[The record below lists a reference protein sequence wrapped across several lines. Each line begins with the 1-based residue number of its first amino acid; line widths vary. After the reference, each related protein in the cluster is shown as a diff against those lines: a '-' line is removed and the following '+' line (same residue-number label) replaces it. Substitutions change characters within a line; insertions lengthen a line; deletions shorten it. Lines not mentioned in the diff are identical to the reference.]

1 MKSSSGYEIYH
12 NTLSSCLDE
21 IERYVES
28 KGYTIGDYFPEVN
41 HVSYGTTA
49 RTSVEMLKNGNISN
63 SLAVQ
68 IYRMDSGK
76 YELNCYPVRK
86 FAKGDLIEKT
96 MHEFKHGQLHSSSGD
111 TVTNPKQAIAI
122 GLSKERRGKFE
133 KGGYTRPPH
142 DMPIYGVY
150 KFSSKI
156 GDFILKVYHFERN
169 DDTTDSLEI
178 QDELRPKLG
187 SIIIKNSAWKRLSKG
202 LPIKA
207 KTDRGNYNGTLIR
220 LGSTKDANK
229 FVVENVKFATGG
241 MVDLF
246 EDYEKIPP
254 KVQAILDDY
263 VFRFGTDFSEMEY
276 LDSAKLKQ
284 ELNAVGY
291 TFDSGLDNVP
301 YALRPIN
308 VPLNKV
314 AGYEDEDN
322 EQYGKGGGLKLL
334 KVGNKYLYKFN
345 NTKYKILGIGEKQVA
360 LVPLV
365 GHKRNWII
373 SKGLMQKWVQENTMQ
388 KIK

>member
-28 KGYTIGDYFPEVN
+28 KGYALGDYFPEVN

-86 FAKGDLIEKT
+86 FALGGKAEA
-96 MHEFKHGQLHSSSGD
+96 
-111 TVTNPKQAIAI
+111 PK
-122 GLSKERRGKFE
+122 S
-133 KGGYTRPPH
+133 GYTRPAY
-142 DMPIYGVY
+142 DILTSGIY

-156 GDFILKVYHFERN
+156 GDFVLKSYRFERN
-169 DDTTDSLEI
+169 DDTTDALEI

-187 SIIIKNSAWKRLSKG
+187 TIIIKNSAWKRLSKG

-207 KTDRGNYNGTLIR
+207 KTYRGNYNGTLIR

-229 FVVENVKFATGG
+229 FVVENVKFETGG

-254 KVQAILDDY
+254 KVQAIFDKYSEKFGFDLSGMDY
-263 VFRFGTDFSEMEY
+263 RDMAEMHKEVESVGYIFESY
-276 LDSAKLKQ
+276 LD
-284 ELNAVGY
+284 NI
-291 TFDSGLDNVP
+291 P

-314 AGYEDEDN
+314 IGYEDEAD
-322 EQYGKGGGLKLL
+322 EEYGRGGGLKLL
-334 KVGNKYLYKFN
+334 KVGDKYLYKFN

-360 LVPLV
+360 LVPMV

-373 SKGLMQKWVQENTMQ
+373 SKGLMQKWVQSGMMQ